1 MLRLSFFVAALGLL
15 VAVPRAQAQ
24 KANRVA
30 NYYTGTPNTASY
42 EHFSFW
48 TTDGR
53 RGDMQ
58 YSHGADRLDV
68 ALRYAGAA
76 QLQGHA
82 AFKVRFPDGKLLYVA
97 PADTTL
103 LVAPTATAEP
113 QVFRWEYEGPV
124 NGVGTDCSVCAPDAA
139 VAAELVRKHFVR

>member
-1 MLRLSFFVAALGLL
+1 MLRFSFFVAALGLL
-15 VAVPRAQAQ
+15 AAVPRAQAQ
-24 KANRVA
+24 QNNRVA

-58 YSHGADRLDV
+58 YSRGIDRHDA
-68 ALRYAGAA
+68 ALRYAGTA

-82 AFKVRFPDGKLLYVA
+82 AFRVRFPDGTLRYIA
-97 PADTTL
+97 PTDTTL
-103 LVAPTATAEP
+103 LVAPTATATP
-113 QVFRWEYEGPV
+113 QVYRWEYEGPV
-124 NGVGTDCSVCAPDAA
+124 NGVGTDCSVCAADAA
-139 VAAELVRKHFVR
+139 AAMQLVRKHFVQ